1 MIPIKGHPSTESQWP
16 ACHVS
21 ETKTGFTF
29 TEIGTDTAKE
39 QIYNRFTLTPEG
51 DEPLPGAVHFPNN
64 PDILI

>member
-1 MIPIKGHPSTESQWP
+1 MIPIKGHPSTESRWP

-21 ETKTGFTF
+21 ETKRVYL